1 MDRNVNNELLC
12 MLVIYERAIAAQ
24 DACQIPLLTPPTCLM
39 FVLEVVMKAKPKS
52 ELPTSGRI
60 GRFAQF
66 LIAIGG
72 ENAALKI
79 IRGIESY
86 DKVKA
91 PEKAAWWDITMVR
104 MEKTLGR
111 EKALEV
117 MQSCGR
123 KCCGA
128 QTRSRAKALYR
139 ESSSIADF
147 LTRLNKTG
155 MGGGRLVLVDDH
167 TIRGGYDRCYCGQV
181 AAATKPFASEYL
193 RPVQP
198 YLAGGIFQF
207 DFRQPC

>member
-1 MDRNVNNELLC
+1 
-12 MLVIYERAIAAQ
+12 
-24 DACQIPLLTPPTCLM
+24 
-39 FVLEVVMKAKPKS
+39 MKAKPKS

-79 IRGIESY
+79 TRGIESY
-86 DKVKA
+86 DKLKA

-167 TIRGGYDRCYCGQV
+167 TIMGGYDRCYCGQV
-181 AAATKPFASEYL
+181 AAATKPFASDIYCQCSRTWLEEYFSS
-193 RPVQP
+193 
-198 YLAGGIFQF
+198 IFNSPAKVRMDETIREGAQTCEF
-207 DFRQPC
+207 TVRLM